1 MNLMAQDDRTSY
13 QLLNLVKAYI
23 NDESISPNEDFHDLV
38 RSKNA
43 SLINPCT
50 FTATPGSLNEK

>member
-1 MNLMAQDDRTSY
+1 MALDDRTSY

-23 NDESISPNEDFHDLV
+23 NDESISPSEDFHDFV

-43 SLINPCT
+43 RLINPCP
-50 FTATPGSLNEK
+50 FTATPGSLDEK